1 MGLVGVCLALLGA
14 AGAGADSAVG
24 KPVFIPVQQFT
35 LAWIHTIEKVR
46 WEEDY
51 ALAAVA
57 EGVVLKAVAA
67 RVRGSAAGME
77 PPPDAQLK
85 NGWYEYKPQISQPEV
100 LRLSR
105 SAFAADYEFCSA
117 GLCRPM
123 SDFLPSDGGI
133 TLVTACQINKTDGLL
148 RATAK
153 SPSLQ
158 VQHGHPFQHP
168 RIPTL
173 NGYGVFLVAKP

>member
-1 MGLVGVCLALLGA
+1 MSLGLVGVCLALLGA
-14 AGAGADSAVG
+14 AGAGTDSAAD

-35 LAWIHTIEKVR
+35 LAWVHTIEKVR

-51 ALAAVA
+51 AVEVVA
-57 EGVVLKAVAA
+57 DDAVLKAVAA

-85 NGWYEYKPQISQPEV
+85 NGWYEYKPQISQPKV
-100 LRLSR
+100 LRLTR
-105 SAFAADYEFCSA
+105 SGFAADYEFCSA

-133 TLVTACQINKTDGLL
+133 TLLTACRINKG
-148 RATAK
+148 
-153 SPSLQ
+153 
-158 VQHGHPFQHP
+158 
-168 RIPTL
+168 
-173 NGYGVFLVAKP
+173 